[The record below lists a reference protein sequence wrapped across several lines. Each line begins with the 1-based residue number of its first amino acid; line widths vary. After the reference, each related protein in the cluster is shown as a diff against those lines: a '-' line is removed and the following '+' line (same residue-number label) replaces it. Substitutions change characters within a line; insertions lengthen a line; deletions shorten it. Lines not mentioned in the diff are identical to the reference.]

1 MNNTVTTKDD
11 LTAAFANLSAN
22 QWTIRKTTATQ
33 RIEKLTKLRAAIQ
46 SNEEAIKAALYADL
60 QRLGDNAD
68 FELNICYGD
77 IDDAVAN
84 LEEWMS
90 EVPVA
95 VSGAV
100 PDSKAKIIYEPKGV
114 VLLFGAWNF
123 PFSLLMQPLIAIV
136 AAGNC
141 AMVKPNEMSP
151 NTSAISTSII
161 KSVFSPD
168 EVAVFEG
175 DVALANEM
183 LELPFDHIFFTGSP
197 AVGKVV
203 MTAAAKHLASVTLE
217 LGGKNPVIIDRD
229 ADIQDAAGKIAFLR
243 NMNSGQVC
251 LCPENIWVHE
261 DKKDEFVA
269 VAQATFQAMFYQ
281 DDKLN
286 ADATG
291 KIIDARNLGRIKGY
305 LDDAKDKGAE
315 VICGGDVNEDSNTVH
330 PTILCNVPGNANIL
344 SEEVFGPILSVFTYK
359 DVSEVYQALSKQPKP
374 LALYVFS
381 TNDEFVDDVLANT
394 ASGGVTVNSCIMHAA
409 EHNLPF
415 GGVGNSGIGRYHS
428 IHGFK
433 ELSHERS
440 VLFTK

>member
-1 MNNTVTTKDD
+1 MNNTETTKDD

-22 QWTIRKTTATQ
+22 QWTIRKTTAMQ

-291 KIIDARNLGRIKGY
+291 KIIDARNLARIKGY
-305 LDDAKDKGAE
+305 LDDAKDKGAQ
-315 VICGGDVNEDSNTVH
+315 VVCGGEVNEDSNTVH

-381 TNDEFVDDVLANT
+381 ANDEFVDDVLANT

>member
-1 MNNTVTTKDD
+1 MSNKTLTKDD
-11 LTAAFANLSAN
+11 LTAVFESQSAN
-22 QWTIRKTTATQ
+22 QWNIRKTTAAQ
-33 RIEKLTKLRAAIQ
+33 RIEKLTKLREAI
-46 SNEEAIKAALYADL
+46 SANEEAIKAALYSDL
-60 QRLGDNAD
+60 RRLGDNAD

-84 LEEWMS
+84 LEDWMA
-90 EVPVA
+90 EVPIA
-95 VSGAV
+95 SSGAV
-100 PDSKAKIIYEPKGV
+100 PDSTAKVIYEPKGV
-114 VLLFGAWNF
+114 VLVFGAWNF
-123 PFSLLMQPLIAIV
+123 PFSLLMQPIIALV

-141 AMVKPNEMSP
+141 ALVKPNEMSP
-151 NTSAISTSII
+151 QTSAISTAVIQ
-161 KSVFSPD
+161 SVFESD

-175 DVALANEM
+175 DVALANQM
-183 LELPFDHIFFTGSP
+183 LELPVDHIFFTGSP

-203 MTAAAKHLASVTLE
+203 MAAAAKHLASVTLE
-217 LGGKNPVIIDRD
+217 LGGKNPVVIDRE

-269 VAQATFQAMFYQ
+269 IAQATFQAAFYQ
-281 DDKLN
+281 DDKIN

-291 KIIDARNLGRIKGY
+291 KIIDARNLARIKGY
-305 LDDAKDKGAE
+305 LDDAKAKGAE
-315 VICGGDVNEDSNTVH
+315 VACGGDVNEDTNTVN
-330 PTILCNVPGNANIL
+330 PTILCNVPSNANIL
-344 SEEVFGPILSVFTYK
+344 SEEVFGPILSIFTYK
-359 DVSEVYQALSKQPKP
+359 DITEVYQALSKEPKP

-381 TNDEFVDDVLANT
+381 ANDAFVNDVLANT

-415 GGVGNSGIGRYHS
+415 GGVGNSGMGRYHS

-433 ELSHERS
+433 ELSHERA